1 MSKIK
6 ICGLSRPEDVA
17 FVNEAKPDYAGFVIQ
32 VPKSIRNVSVQTLYR
47 LRKQLREEIPAVGV
61 FVNAPLDL
69 VVNLCRDKILSY
81 VQLHG
86 QENGEYIKRLKEQTE
101 VPVIQAF
108 SISSREDVQKAAA
121 SQADYPLLDHGRGGT
136 GESFDWSLIS
146 HMERPYFL
154 AGGLT
159 SQNVGEAI
167 ETLHPFA
174 VDMSSSVETDGKK
187 DYKKIMA
194 AVAAVRSADR

>member
-69 VVNLCRDKILSY
+69 VVNLGRDKILSY

-159 SQNVGEAI
+159 SKNVGEAI

-187 DYKKIMA
+187 DYEKIMA

>member
-61 FVNAPLDL
+61 FVDAPLDL

-159 SQNVGEAI
+159 SKNVGETI

-187 DYKKIMA
+187 DYEKIMA

>member
-159 SQNVGEAI
+159 SKNVGEAI

-174 VDMSSSVETDGKK
+174 MDMSSSVETDGKK
-187 DYKKIMA
+187 DYEKIMA

>member
-159 SQNVGEAI
+159 SKNVGEAI

-187 DYKKIMA
+187 DYEKIMA

>member
-159 SQNVGEAI
+159 SKNVGEAI

-187 DYKKIMA
+187 DYEKIMA
-194 AVAAVRSADR
+194 AVAAAGGADR

>member
-86 QENGEYIKRLKEQTE
+86 QENGEYIKRLKEQME

-159 SQNVGEAI
+159 SKNVGEAI

>member
-159 SQNVGEAI
+159 SKNVGGAI

-187 DYKKIMA
+187 DYEKIMA

>member
-61 FVNAPLDL
+61 FVDAPLDL
-69 VVNLCRDKILSY
+69 VVNLCRNKILSY

-159 SQNVGEAI
+159 SKNVGEAI

-174 VDMSSSVETDGKK
+174 MDMSSSVETDGKK
-187 DYKKIMA
+187 DYEKIMA

>member
-108 SISSREDVQKAAA
+108 SNSRREDVQKAAA

-136 GESFDWSLIS
+136 GESF
-146 HMERPYFL
+146 EGRRR
-154 AGGLT
+154 GR
-159 SQNVGEAI
+159 
-167 ETLHPFA
+167 
-174 VDMSSSVETDGKK
+174 DGK
-187 DYKKIMA
+187 
-194 AVAAVRSADR
+194 

>member
-47 LRKQLREEIPAVGV
+47 LRKQLKEEIPAVGV

>member
-6 ICGLSRPEDVA
+6 ICGLTRPEDVA

-159 SQNVGEAI
+159 SKNVGEAI

-187 DYKKIMA
+187 DYEKIMA

>member
-159 SQNVGEAI
+159 SKNVGEAI

>member
-47 LRKQLREEIPAVGV
+47 LRKQLKEEIPAVGV

-159 SQNVGEAI
+159 SKNVGEAI

-187 DYKKIMA
+187 DYEKIMA